1 MSEPEAT
8 KRARIHD
15 SFNSITDPWAG
26 FLHESNLHHILL
38 SLYPHEAFFGPKSC
52 VFPEVEPPPHRID
65 YRTIHMMLTICRS
78 GLSKHYLKRW
88 DYLADS
94 RKEYFILH
102 YKFSWAFH
110 GLQDAKAFEEIMVK
124 KAGDIKEQI
133 GDWTREGV
141 TGAGMEKKRK
151 ELEDLMFQVERN
163 RAEMPRLTE
172 IVKALA
178 KKRDRAAAWL
188 GNLKTILMKDD
199 LRMLVCLT
207 KNLLQKVKSQL
218 ATEDEPSLSLTR
230 IEKIHKLCE
239 ATSNAMRE

>member
-1 MSEPEAT
+1 
-8 KRARIHD
+8 
-15 SFNSITDPWAG
+15 
-26 FLHESNLHHILL
+26 
-38 SLYPHEAFFGPKSC
+38 
-52 VFPEVEPPPHRID
+52 
-65 YRTIHMMLTICRS
+65 
-78 GLSKHYLKRW
+78 
-88 DYLADS
+88 
-94 RKEYFILH
+94 
-102 YKFSWAFH
+102 
-110 GLQDAKAFEEIMVK
+110 MVK
-124 KAGDIKEQI
+124 KARDIKEQI